1 MSVGKLTVKQAFGV
15 ARNSKNCLT
24 FSDEHHI
31 VYVGGH
37 HAVVMNTD
45 TKEQQVRHEW
55 HGAPSIPL

>member
-45 TKEQQVRHEW
+45 TKEQQVRHRCY
-55 HGAPSIPL
+55 